1 MLRGKK
7 KVNRLSDGTYP
18 NAGDAHLVFRTK
30 DEILHRGR
38 YIFDDFSIDQLRWI
52 DQVGTVFT
60 SDVVTE
66 WEYSL

>member
-1 MLRGKK
+1 M
-7 KVNRLSDGTYP
+7 NRLSDGVYP

-30 DEILHRGR
+30 DEILHRGK
-38 YIFDDFSIDQLRWI
+38 YVFDDFAIDQLRWI